1 MRPPPVQKAGD
12 QPYNALVFIDAEC
25 CDGYGRG
32 QMPTPVQWA
41 VYARTT
47 SPCQSV
53 EERLVQV
60 AHVGEAALFPLSF
73 VVHVVGHLN
82 LAYPLDPLVAPFA
95 LCNEHE
101 GEPALGRNGY
111 LIHLV
116 RHQDVI
122 VHDVVE
128 KERCAL

>member
-1 MRPPPVQKAGD
+1 MKTAKTLSWIIAAAGLWEIIAPFAIGYSATSAAMVD
-12 QPYNALVFIDAEC
+12 AIILGVLLLGLGIWAALVNTSVTIKVLSWIDAVL
-25 CDGYGRG
+25 GL
-32 QMPTPVQWA
+32 W
-41 VYARTT
+41 
-47 SPCQSV
+47 
-53 EERLVQV
+53 LV
-60 AHVGEAALFPLSF
+60 
-73 VVHVVGHLN
+73 
-82 LAYPLDPLVAPFA
+82 VAPFA